1 MAHTGKN
8 ARKNTYAV
16 SISITSSGCNSLY
29 SPDTEYDTPLEV
41 VAEVTYTPPPVPADP
56 EAPPPALP
64 SPQDYIRS
72 LRSGEIVNFP
82 MEVHLARELTNP
94 HSRAQKQKRWQN
106 RFTEE
111 KELLETITKA
121 EIKDLQGRTRKV
133 ARADAVWK
141 WQQQLKEQ
149 RHADIVRKW
158 LGPRREKSAKKKER
172 KEKKQER
179 INRNLRSLVLDD
191 AANQATVIPAARRI
205 SS

>member
-1 MAHTGKN
+1 MAHASQG
-8 ARKNTYAV
+8 ARKNTYA
-16 SISITSSGCNSLY
+16 IFIAIALSGCNSLY
-29 SPDTEYDTPLEV
+29 SPDTEYDTPQEV
-41 VAEVTYTPPPVPADP
+41 VAEVTYTPPSIPANP
-56 EAPPPALP
+56 EAHPPKLP

-72 LRSGEIVNFP
+72 LRSGETINFP
-82 MEVHLARELTNP
+82 VEVYLARELTNP

-106 RFTEE
+106 RFSTE
-111 KELLETITKA
+111 KELLETITRA

-133 ARADAVWK
+133 ARAEAVWK

-149 RHADIVRKW
+149 RHAEIVRKW

-191 AANQATVIPAARRI
+191 AANQATVISSPRQI
-205 SS
+205 S